1 MDIYLDTKENIL
13 LSRLKEYYTKEK
25 IEIILNIINNSN
37 PISLRI
43 IDWFVT
49 NYSKYNTK
57 KIYFDKNMDIYN
69 DYKSQLKAYNKKL
82 FDPFCRSHNIK
93 IISKFNFY
101 YDKDKYII
109 TTIGQ
114 LNFFKWAIENDLIN
128 YIHQIIEDIKIDIK
142 LRYKPMTNK
151 SKISNLSKNICLNND
166 NNIEKMK
173 KKILDNNIKNYSIT
187 F

>member
-1 MDIYLDTKENIL
+1 MTSKVLLDSKESIL

-25 IEIILNIINNSN
+25 VNVILNIINHSN

-57 KIYFDKNMDIYN
+57 RIYCDKNIDIYN

-82 FDPFCRSHNIK
+82 FDPFCRSHTIAV
-93 IISKFNFY
+93 ISKFNFY
-101 YDKDKYII
+101 YDTDKYIV

-114 LNFFKWAIENDLIN
+114 LNFFKWAIENDIIN
-128 YIHQIIEDIKIDIK
+128 YINNIIEDIKQDIK
-142 LRYKPMTNK
+142 IRYKTNNCN
-151 SKISNLSKNICLNND
+151 SNKAS
-166 NNIEKMK
+166 NNISS
-173 KKILDNNIKNYSIT
+173 INNNNLNTKRVANYSIT

>member
-1 MDIYLDTKENIL
+1 MNQKILLDTKEKIL
-13 LSRLKEYYTKEK
+13 LSRLKNYYTKEK
-25 IEIILNIINNSN
+25 IDIILDIIHNAN

-57 KIYFDKNMDIYN
+57 KIYNDKKIDIYN

-101 YDKDKYII
+101 YEENKFII

-114 LNFFKWAIENDLIN
+114 LNFFKWAIENDIIN
-128 YIHQIIEDIKIDIK
+128 YISVIIEDIKQDIK
-142 LRYKPMTNK
+142 IRYKPTSNK
-151 SKISNLSKNICLNND
+151 VASKNLLVNETYVNT
-166 NNIEKMK
+166 
-173 KKILDNNIKNYSIT
+173 KIKTNYSIT

>member
-1 MDIYLDTKENIL
+1 MNTKIYLDTKENIL

-25 IEIILNIINNSN
+25 INIILDIINNSN

-57 KIYFDKNMDIYN
+57 KIYSDKKIDIYN

-82 FDPFCRSHNIK
+82 FDPFCRSHNIE

-101 YDKDKYII
+101 YQKDKYIV

-114 LNFFKWAIENDLIN
+114 LNFFKWAIENDIIN
-128 YIHQIIEDIKIDIK
+128 YINNIIEDIKQDIK
-142 LRYKPMTNK
+142 IRYKSNSNK
-151 SKISNLSKNICLNND
+151 LISKNIIK
-166 NNIEKMK
+166 NIEMDERNIHT
-173 KKILDNNIKNYSIT
+173 KKITNYSIT